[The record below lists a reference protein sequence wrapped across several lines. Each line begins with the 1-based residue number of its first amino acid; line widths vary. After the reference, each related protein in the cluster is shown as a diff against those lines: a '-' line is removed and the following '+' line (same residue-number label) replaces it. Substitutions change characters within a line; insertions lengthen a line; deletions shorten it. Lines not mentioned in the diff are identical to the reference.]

1 MADWIEYDTQFVRRR
16 YNNLAPIYVA
26 FEYVFLLP
34 PGIRGR
40 AVRTLDLKT
49 GDRVLEVGCGTGR
62 NLSRLFEAVG
72 NSGQLYGVD
81 LSEGMLAR
89 AKALTARHKWQNVK
103 LLHEDAAEY
112 TLPEAVDGALFSL
125 SYATMPHRQ
134 KVLRHAWNQLKPG
147 GRLVIMDARIPEG
160 IPGRI
165 YRPLLTSFLKL
176 TVLGNPDIDI
186 LEDLRQLAGEIEVE
200 NLFMDTYFIGR
211 ATKPMHVA

>member
-1 MADWIEYDTQFVRRR
+1 VADWIEYDTQFVRRR
-16 YNNLAPIYVA
+16 YNKLAPIYVA

-62 NLSRLFEAVG
+62 NLSRLVEAVG
-72 NSGQLYGVD
+72 NSGQVYGVD

-89 AKALTARHKWQNVK
+89 AKTLTARHKWQNVK

-112 TLPEAVDGALFSL
+112 TLPEAVDVALFSL

-134 KVLRHAWNQLKPG
+134 KVLRHAWNQLRPG

-160 IPGRI
+160 IPGKI

-186 LEDLRQLAGEIEVE
+186 LDDLRQLAREIEVQ
-200 NLFMDTYFIGR
+200 NLFMDTYFIAR
-211 ATKPMHVA
+211 ATKPTRVA